1 MRTFIRT
8 IVGVGLAVTGLVAVA
23 EPATAAA
30 TAATATGAVA
40 TASAADETLPGLKAA
55 VTARI
60 DLRLAALNRE
70 AAAVQRARHLTDDH
84 RNSLS
89 TVVNDAIAGLTE
101 LKDQVAQETT
111 LAQVR
116 TDAQSMVDDYR
127 VFLLV
132 GPQVRL
138 TIAGDTEQFAIDRAQ
153 QAHDRL
159 AGLVDERRAGG
170 ADTTAAETD
179 LADMQAAIEAAQ
191 SHLDGQLDPLLAITP
206 GPDATAIT
214 DGVSGVRQALGSVR
228 GDLRTAAAEGRA
240 VLEFLHDN

>member
-8 IVGVGLAVTGLVAVA
+8 VMGAGLTLIGLVAVA
-23 EPATAAA
+23 QPGAAA
-30 TAATATGAVA
+30 PTVASEATPLTAG
-40 TASAADETLPGLKAA
+40 AADDTLPGLKAA

-60 DLRLAALNRE
+60 DLRLAALNRGASAIE
-70 AAAVQRARHLTDDH
+70 QARHLTDEH
-84 RNSLS
+84 RSTLS

-111 LAQVR
+111 LPAVR

-132 GPQVRL
+132 GPQLRL
-138 TIAGDTEQFAIDRAQ
+138 TIAGDTEQFAIDKAQ
-153 QAHDRL
+153 QAHDRF
-159 AGLVDERRAGG
+159 AGLVDERRSGG

-179 LADMQAAIEAAQ
+179 LAEMQAAIDAAET
-191 SHLDGQLDPLLAITP
+191 HLDGQLDTLLAITP

-214 DGVSGVRQALGSVR
+214 AAVAAVRQALGDARSE
-228 GDLRTAAAEGRA
+228 LRTASTEGRA
-240 VLEFLHDN
+240 VLTFLRGD